1 MSDVLLEVEN
11 LSVGYGEGLVLTELS
26 FSLQEGSSLAVLGHN
41 GVGKSTLMLA
51 IMGHLRPSTGK
62 ILFKSEDLE
71 SVVPFRRCRMGL
83 AWVPQGREIFAPL
96 TVEEHLL
103 IAAVKGAWSPER
115 IFKLFPGLAER
126 RNNLG
131 GQLSGGE
138 QQMLAIARAL
148 VTNPDLLLLDEPLEG
163 LAPVVAKRVAE
174 CIRTIVQSEGT
185 SVVLIEQHSSFA
197 LEITRN
203 ALLLERG
210 RLVFEGASS
219 VLASDSEKLER
230 YVGLRRTSARTPAT
244 GSPAAGEPSSAQR

>member
-1 MSDVLLEVEN
+1 MRMSDGLLQIEN

-26 FSLQEGSSLAVLGHN
+26 FSVQAGSSLAVLGRN

-62 ILFKSEDLE
+62 ILFNGASLE
-71 SVVPFRRCRMGL
+71 SVAPFRRCQKGL
-83 AWVPQGREIFAPL
+83 AWVPQGREIFGPL

-103 IAAVKGAWSPER
+103 IAAVKGAWSAER
-115 IFKLFPGLAER
+115 IFKLFPGLADR

-131 GQLSGGE
+131 TQLSGGE
-138 QQMLAIARAL
+138 QQMLAIGRAL
-148 VTNPDLLLLDEPLEG
+148 VTNPKLLLLDEPLEG
-163 LAPVVAKRVAE
+163 LAPVVARTVAD
-174 CIRTIVQSEGT
+174 CIRTIVRSEGT
-185 SVVLIEQHSSFA
+185 SVMLIEQHSSFA

-219 VLASDSEKLER
+219 ALASDSEKLER
-230 YVGLRRTSARTPAT
+230 YVGLRRTSVRTPVT
-244 GSPAAGEPSSAQR
+244 PGAGEPSSAQR